1 MEVVFSLAGEI
12 LFLQGAWPGPLGGL
26 GVALT
31 LLGLA
36 GYTKVQVGT

>member
-1 MEVVFSLAGEI
+1 MEVVFFLAGEI

-31 LLGLA
+31 LLGENI
-36 GYTKVQVGT
+36 GVRSKKT